1 MNTPVNFE
9 IAKLLKEKGFNLKVR
24 YSYGHSINPHIAYP
38 NEDFA
43 ISCDF
48 NSPNMGRNWKHLY
61 SAPTIAE
68 VIMWL
73 YEKHGIWI
81 EIGVGN
87 LFHKDKFYVIIKQ
100 HNVDRWDLT
109 PLNNEKHSPYDTPT
123 EAYEAAIEYAL
134 KELI

>member
-68 VIMWL
+68 VVMWL
-73 YEKHGIWI
+73 YKKHGIWVI
-81 EIGVGN
+81 VSHEISDLHQTEWFWIGVKNGEETASQYFGFN
-87 LFHKDKFYVIIKQ
+87 
-100 HNVDRWDLT
+100 
-109 PLNNEKHSPYDTPT
+109 TPT
-123 EAYEAAIEYAL
+123 EAYEAAIEYTL
-134 KELI
+134 KNLI